1 MCYSVLMT
9 FPILSDSPPPTF
21 VLYHADC
28 PDGFGAAWALH
39 RSLGDSATYLPI
51 HYGSKLDLDR
61 MTGQHVL
68 MVDVSLP
75 EHVLMELHKVASSFR
90 LIDHHKTAAQALEH
104 LPFCYFDMN
113 RSGAGIAWDYANP
126 GQPRLPLI
134 DLVEARDLYR
144 WDTVADS
151 RALGKALDVE
161 GYDFQS
167 WDRFNQRMEDS
178 KERNRLVEEGQGMCR
193 LFNFQVEEFC
203 KSAIEI
209 WQQGRQGFAV
219 GVPHMFASDV
229 ASRLSARALGAFGF
243 TWCLSKEGDYIRGSW
258 RSAHADC
265 PIDNLAGEYG
275 GGGHPMASG
284 AVMDWSQLQSLLAT
298 KQTMQLKSK
307 SPHL

>member
-1 MCYSVLMT
+1 MT
-9 FPILSDSPPPTF
+9 FPIISDNPSPTV

-39 RSLGDSATYLPI
+39 RSLGEYATYLPI

-61 MTGQHVL
+61 MAGQHVL

-75 EHVLMELHKVASSFR
+75 EQALMALHKVASSFV
-90 LIDHHKTAAQALEH
+90 LIDHHKTAAQNLGH
-104 LPFCYFDMN
+104 LPFCHFDMN

-126 GQPRLPLI
+126 GQARPPLI

-144 WDTVADS
+144 WDTVNDA

-161 GYDFQS
+161 GYDFHG
-167 WDRFNQRMEDS
+167 WERFNQRMEDAQ
-178 KERNRLVEEGQGMCR
+178 ERIKLVEEGQGMCR

-209 WQQGRQGFAV
+209 QQQGRQGFAV

-229 ASRLSARALGAFGF
+229 ASRLSARAPGAFGF
-243 TWCLSKEGDYIRGSW
+243 TWCLTKEGDAIRASW
-258 RSAHADC
+258 RSAHADH
-265 PIDNLAGEYG
+265 PIDALAGEYG

-284 AVMDWSQLQSLLAT
+284 AVMEWSQLQSLLASRQAFQH
-298 KQTMQLKSK
+298 KPKA
-307 SPHL
+307 PHR